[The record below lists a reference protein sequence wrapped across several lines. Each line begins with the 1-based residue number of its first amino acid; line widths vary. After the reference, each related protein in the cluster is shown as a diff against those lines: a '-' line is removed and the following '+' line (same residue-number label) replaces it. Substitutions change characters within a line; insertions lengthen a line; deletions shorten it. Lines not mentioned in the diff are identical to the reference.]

1 MAKLY
6 YYYSAMNAGKSTVL
20 LQSAHNYR
28 ERGMRVK
35 LFTAAIDDRYKS
47 GTITSRIGISAEAT
61 SFNSSTDMLELIRKE
76 HEQSM
81 LGCILIDESQF
92 LTKSQVEQLCDVVD
106 ILNIPVLA
114 FGIRTDFQGEL
125 FEGSQ
130 ALLAWADKLI
140 ELKTVCHCGNKAT
153 MVVRLDTNGIPVKEG
168 VQVEIGG
175 NDRYVSVCRKHFRE
189 AVKG

>member
-61 SFNSSTDMLELIRKE
+61 SFNSSTDMLELISKE

-92 LTKSQVEQLCDVVD
+92 LTK
-106 ILNIPVLA
+106 
-114 FGIRTDFQGEL
+114 
-125 FEGSQ
+125 
-130 ALLAWADKLI
+130 
-140 ELKTVCHCGNKAT
+140 
-153 MVVRLDTNGIPVKEG
+153 
-168 VQVEIGG
+168 
-175 NDRYVSVCRKHFRE
+175 
-189 AVKG
+189 